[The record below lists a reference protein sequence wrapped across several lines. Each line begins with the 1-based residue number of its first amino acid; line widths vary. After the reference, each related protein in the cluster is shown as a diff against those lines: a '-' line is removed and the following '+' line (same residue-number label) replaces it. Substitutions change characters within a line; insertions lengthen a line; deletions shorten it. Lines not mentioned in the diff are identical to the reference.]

1 MLMASRLIYGM
12 SREHVLP
19 PVLGRVHPRRRT
31 PYVAIAFTTLLAFAL
46 ITFVGEVP
54 ALGGTTALLLLAVFA
69 VVNVT
74 VLVLRKDSVAHE
86 HFRTPTIVAVLG
98 ALTCGFL
105 VGPWTG
111 RDPQQYVI
119 AAVLLGIGIALWVV
133 TMLINRATGEH
144 VSAPLGSDLTDDG
157 LES

>member
-1 MLMASRLIYGM
+1 
-12 SREHVLP
+12 
-19 PVLGRVHPRRRT
+19 
-31 PYVAIAFTTLLAFAL
+31 
-46 ITFVGEVP
+46 
-54 ALGGTTALLLLAVFA
+54 